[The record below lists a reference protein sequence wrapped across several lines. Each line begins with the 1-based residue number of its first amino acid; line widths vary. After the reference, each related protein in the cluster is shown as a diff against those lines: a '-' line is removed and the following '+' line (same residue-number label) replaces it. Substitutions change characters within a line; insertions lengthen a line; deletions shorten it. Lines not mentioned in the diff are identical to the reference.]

1 MKKILG
7 LTLALLVC
15 FAGYSQKKPKVNKAK
30 SLMDK
35 GELAE
40 AKEILDAATTH
51 EKTMDDGKMW
61 YYRGLLYVQLDT
73 TSNDAYKMLSNNPME
88 TALKSFEKAD
98 ELGDEGK
105 EYFYTT
111 SASPFPVTKSEQIN
125 NYYSYYYNLGVNE
138 YQESNFREAVDYF
151 DKASFIQPSDT
162 NSVINAAYAAHSG
175 ELYDDAKTFY
185 KKAIERGAV
194 NKDYFFNYIA
204 IVGMEND
211 MEKSLT
217 AVNEALE
224 YFPGDVDLTRN
235 RIDLLIKLDRIDEAR
250 TELEKAVAEEPGN
263 PDLQFALGVIHDQL
277 GNRDKAI
284 AAYDKAIEANGTH
297 YNSNFNK
304 GVLLLDAAN
313 DIIKQQN
320 NLGMTKADKKK
331 YSDLEPVIQQKLK
344 EAMPQWERIVEI
356 SPEGDKVQNMEYLVY
371 IYTNLGM
378 KDKASATQKKI
389 QALEQ

>member
-1 MKKILG
+1 
-7 LTLALLVC
+7 
-15 FAGYSQKKPKVNKAK
+15 
-30 SLMDK
+30 MDK

-40 AKEILDAATTH
+40 AKQIFDEATTH
-51 EKTMDDGKMW
+51 EKTKDDGKMW
-61 YYRGLLYVQLDT
+61 YYRGLLYIKIDT
-73 TSNDAYKMLSNNPME
+73 SSNDAHKMLANNPMDV
-88 TALKSFEKAD
+88 AMKSFEKAD

-138 YQESNFREAVDYF
+138 YQESNFEDAVNYF
-151 DKASFIQPSDT
+151 DKAAFIQPADT
-162 NSVINAAYAAHSG
+162 NSVINAAFAAHSG
-175 ELYDDAKTFY
+175 EMYDEAKTLY

-194 NKDYFFNYIA
+194 NKDYFYNYIA
-204 IVGMEND
+204 IVGMED
-211 MEKSLT
+211 DLEKSLA
-217 AVNEALE
+217 AVNDALE
-224 YFPGDVDLTRN
+224 YFPSDVDLTRN
-235 RIDLLIKLDRIDEAR
+235 RIDILIKLDRIDEAR
-250 TELEKAVAEEPGN
+250 TELEKAVADEPGN

-277 GNRDKAI
+277 GNRDQAL

-297 YNSNFNK
+297 YNSHFNK

-313 DIIKQQN
+313 EVIKQQN

-331 YSDLEPVIQQKLK
+331 YTELEPVIQQKLK
-344 EAMPQWERIVEI
+344 DAMPQWERIVEI

-378 KDKASATQKKI
+378 RDKAAAIQKKI
-389 QALEQ
+389 SAMEQ

>member
-7 LTLALLVC
+7 LTLAMMVC

-40 AKEILDAATTH
+40 AKDILDVATTH
-51 EKTMDDGKMW
+51 EKTMEDGKMW
-61 YYRGLLYVQLDT
+61 YYRGLLYAQLDT
-73 TSNDAYKMLSNNPME
+73 TSNDAYKMLSDNPME
-88 TALKSFEKAD
+88 VAMKSFEKAD
-98 ELGDEGK
+98 ELADEGK

-111 SASPFPVTKSEQIN
+111 TASPFPVTKSEQIN

-138 YQESNFREAVDYF
+138 YQESNFEDAVDYF
-151 DKASFIQPSDT
+151 GKASFIQPADT
-162 NSVINAAYAAHSG
+162 NAVINAAFAAHSG
-175 ELYDDAKTFY
+175 ELYDEAKIFY
-185 KKAIERGAV
+185 KKAIEKGAV
-194 NKDYFFNYIA
+194 NKDYFYNYIA
-204 IVGMEND
+204 IVGMDND
-211 MEKSLT
+211 LEKSLV

-235 RIDLLIKLDRIDEAR
+235 RIDILIKLDRIDEAKV
-250 TELEKAVAEEPGN
+250 ELEKAVQDEPGN

-277 GNRDKAI
+277 GNADQALS
-284 AAYDKAIEANGTH
+284 AYNKAIEADGTH
-297 YNSNFNK
+297 YNSHFNK

-313 DIIKQQN
+313 DVIKQQN

-331 YSDLEPVIQQKLK
+331 YSELEPVIQQKLK

-356 SPEGDKVQNMEYLVY
+356 CPEGDKVQNMEYLSY

-378 KDKASATQKKI
+378 RDKAAALQKKLS
-389 QALEQ
+389 AMEQ

>member
-1 MKKILG
+1 
-7 LTLALLVC
+7 
-15 FAGYSQKKPKVNKAK
+15 
-30 SLMDK
+30 MDK

-61 YYRGLLYVQLDT
+61 YYRGLLYVQIDT

-111 SASPFPVTKSEQIN
+111 TASPFPVTKSEQIN
-125 NYYSYYYNLGVNE
+125 NYYSYYYNMGVNE

-151 DKASFIQPSDT
+151 DKASIIQPSDT

-204 IVGMEND
+204 IVGMDND

>member
-7 LTLALLVC
+7 LTLALMVC

-40 AKEILDAATTH
+40 AKQIFDEATTH
-51 EKTMDDGKMW
+51 EKTKDDGKMW
-61 YYRGLLYVQLDT
+61 YYRGLLYMQLDT

-88 TALKSFEKAD
+88 VAMKSFEKAD

-111 SASPFPVTKSEQIN
+111 ATSLLPVTKSEQIN

-138 YQESNFREAVDYF
+138 YQESNFEEAVSYF
-151 DKASFIQPSDT
+151 DKASFIQPADT
-162 NSVINAAYAAHSG
+162 NSVINAAFAAHSG
-175 ELYDDAKTFY
+175 EMYDEAKVLY

-194 NKDYFFNYIA
+194 NKDYFYNYIA
-204 IVGMEND
+204 IVGMDND
-211 MEKSLT
+211 MEKSLA

-224 YFPGDVDLTRN
+224 YFPNDVDLTRN
-235 RIDLLIKLDRIDEAR
+235 RIDLLIKMDRIDEAKN
-250 TELEKAVAEEPGN
+250 ELEKAVQDEPDN

-277 GNRDKAI
+277 GNRDQALS
-284 AAYDKAIEANGTH
+284 AYDEAIKANPTH
-297 YNSNFNK
+297 YNSHYNK

-313 DIIKQQN
+313 DVIKQQN
-320 NLGMTKADKKK
+320 NLGMSKADKKK
-331 YSDLEPVIQQKLK
+331 HAELEPVIQQKLK
-344 EAMPQWERIVEI
+344 DAMPQWERIVEI
-356 SPEGDKVQNMEYLVY
+356 SPQGDKAQNMEYLVY
-371 IYTNLGM
+371 IYSNLGM
-378 KDKASATQKKI
+378 KDKAAATQKKI
-389 QALEQ
+389 SALEQ

>member
-7 LTLALLVC
+7 LTLALMVC

-40 AKEILDAATTH
+40 AKQIFDDATTH
-51 EKTMDDGKMW
+51 EKTKDDGKMW

-73 TSNDAYKMLSNNPME
+73 TSNDAFKMLSNNPME
-88 TALKSFEKAD
+88 VAMKSFERAD

-105 EYFYTT
+105 EYFYTSAT
-111 SASPFPVTKSEQIN
+111 SMLPVTKSEQIN

-138 YQESNFREAVDYF
+138 YQESNFESAVGYF
-151 DKASFIQPSDT
+151 DKAAFIQPADT
-162 NSVINAAYAAHSG
+162 NAVINAAFAAHSG
-175 ELYDDAKTFY
+175 EMYEEAKTLY
-185 KKAIERGAV
+185 KKVIERGAV
-194 NKDYFFNYIA
+194 NKDYFYNYIA

-211 MEKSLT
+211 LEKSLK

-224 YFPGDVDLTRN
+224 YFPSDVDLTRN
-235 RIDLLIKLDRIDEAR
+235 RIDILIKLDRIDEAR
-250 TELEKAVAEEPGN
+250 AELEKAVQDEPNN

-277 GNRDKAI
+277 GNSDKAL
-284 AAYDKAIEANGTH
+284 AAYDKAIEAKGDH
-297 YNSNFNK
+297 YNSHFNK

-313 DIIKQQN
+313 EVIKQQN

-331 YSDLEPVIQQKLK
+331 YTELEPVIQQKLK
-344 EAMPQWERIVEI
+344 EAMPQWEKIVDI

-371 IYTNLGM
+371 IYSNLGM
-378 KDKASATQKKI
+378 KEKASATQKKI
-389 QALEQ
+389 SALEQ